1 MIHTLSKGLN
11 QKPAMIKGLPPVA
24 PSRAFALWLAL
35 LFLYF
40 LLLPSAAETPE
51 RGAEISASVN
61 QKGRQTVS
69 VPPAIA
75 TTLPPPQQPSA
86 DSDPSSGKGGDLP
99 FRQGNPLVVESCD
112 LSWRPA

>member
-40 LLLPSAAETPE
+40 LLLPTAATTPA
-51 RGAEISASVN
+51 RGVEVSASAV
-61 QKGRQTVS
+61 QELSQTVS
-69 VPPAIA
+69 VLPRYRLDAPA
-75 TTLPPPQQPSA
+75 S
-86 DSDPSSGKGGDLP
+86 
-99 FRQGNPLVVESCD
+99 RQ
-112 LSWRPA
+112 